1 MTVPTRLSS
10 YIDRCGA
17 SYELCAHEPSRT
29 SAETAHRAHVLPHQ
43 LAKPVILEDELGF
56 VMAVVPADKSVAVE
70 EVAYM
75 LGRKDLRLSHEDRIA
90 RVFDDCER
98 GAVPPVGMAW
108 GLETIVDEAL
118 EGHDVVYL
126 EAGDHESLLRM
137 SGEQFREL
145 MRGQPHGHFCKP
157 ATAH

>member
-108 GLETIVDEAL
+108 GLETVVDAEL
-118 EGHDVVYL
+118 ESNDVVYL
-126 EAGDHESLLRM
+126 EGGDHELLLRM
-137 SGEQFREL
+137 PHDEFHRL
-145 MRGQPHGHFCKP
+145 MHDAHHGHIC
-157 ATAH
+157 TAVMH